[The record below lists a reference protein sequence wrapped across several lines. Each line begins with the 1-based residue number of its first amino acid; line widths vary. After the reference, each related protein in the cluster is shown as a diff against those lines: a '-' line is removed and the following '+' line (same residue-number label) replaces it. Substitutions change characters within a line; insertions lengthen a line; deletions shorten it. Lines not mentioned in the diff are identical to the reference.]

1 MVAVSSHGC
10 VVESHL
16 QFIHGFKQQAL
27 CLIVKVL
34 KRCLLGKEQGKNK
47 IYQQG
52 QSKSFTMSTKCNLT
66 VRNQINNNKIVVV
79 CIVFVVSPL

>member
-1 MVAVSSHGC
+1 MVAVSSHSC

-34 KRCLLGKEQGKNK
+34 KRGLLGKEQGKNK
-47 IYQQG
+47 IYQQKSYNVNKV
-52 QSKSFTMSTKCNLT
+52 QSYHTKH
-66 VRNQINNNKIVVV
+66 Q
-79 CIVFVVSPL
+79 